1 MKQPKEI
8 IQIVHL
14 SVEGMPKNRKFI
26 TSPKIINKFSTKK
39 YEKLEYNLIFQILC
53 SLYGTQNLKYSQ

>member
-26 TSPKIINKFSTKK
+26 TSPKTINNFSTNK
-39 YEKLEYNLIFQILC
+39 YEKLECNLVEIV
-53 SLYGTQNLKYSQ
+53 